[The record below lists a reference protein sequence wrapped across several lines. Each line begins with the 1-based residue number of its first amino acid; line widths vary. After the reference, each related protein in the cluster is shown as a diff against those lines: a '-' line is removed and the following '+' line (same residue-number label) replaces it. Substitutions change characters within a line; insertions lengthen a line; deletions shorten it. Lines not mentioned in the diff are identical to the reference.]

1 MEAWDTLAA
10 IEEGLTTLQ
19 RSPDDTAAVEQL
31 AVLTHRL
38 RGAAALSGFPH
49 LAALAA
55 AMEDAVDR
63 VSPGGAEPYS
73 LTTLNDMLFAL
84 KTSLDHIGETG
95 AEDAETIAQLLMPLA
110 PSAPEAPVDDTSRRL
125 DELDRFFTEQ
135 HDVLEYF
142 LPEAVEHLES
152 MAQSLVALESEG
164 SSESE
169 LAALFRAVHT
179 LKGAAYTVGCGVI
192 GDLAH
197 RIEDM
202 LGEVREHTRPLDAA
216 AIETVFAG
224 LDALRML
231 VRSAEER
238 SDTRAA
244 TYERATALLDALPA
258 IGAATVELP
267 VSVEP
272 ELEPTADTTLLAGV
286 GAPSR
291 PSIEAIPQSLEPVEA
306 VESEETLR
314 RLDELDRFF
323 TEQHD
328 VLEYFLP
335 EAVEHLESM
344 AQSLVALESEGSS
357 ESELAA
363 LFRAVHTLKGAAYT
377 VGCGVIGDLAHRIED
392 MLGEVREQKRP
403 LDRGAIETVFA
414 GLDALRLLVRS
425 VEERS
430 DTRVAAYERATA
442 LLDALPPIGAP
453 IVESP
458 SIESELEQ
466 VAGAT
471 VMTSAGAPSQ
481 VSLEET
487 PQSLEPVEAVEP
499 VEPAAAPA
507 ETATRRAGRSQ
518 KARDAAAG
526 RVRPSIRVSLD
537 RLDGLMNLVGELV
550 IARSRLERH
559 LVQLE
564 QAGELLSFT
573 QSRMTQ
579 TVVEFE
585 TKYADRM
592 VPPVRPSG
600 GGVPEPGTTAL
611 GDVFDE
617 LEFDRY
623 DDFNLL
629 ARRVGEI
636 SNDLTEIQHQVTGLI
651 RIVREDAGGVQRLSG
666 ALRDQITR
674 ARMVPV
680 GRLFAPFVRM
690 VRDGARAA
698 GKSVALDVQGET
710 VEMDTTIV
718 ELMADPLIHL
728 VRNAIAH
735 GIETE
740 EERRGQ
746 DKPPQGTIHLG
757 AAHKGGSIYIEV
769 ADDGRG
775 IDVEAVGEAARRG
788 GFVTAE
794 TLARLGERDILDLIF
809 LPGLSTASAVTT
821 EAGRG
826 VGMDV
831 VRENVGRLGGEIEVE
846 TERGRGTRF
855 RIRLPLTVAIS
866 DALTVN
872 VGSQTLAIP
881 VSAVKGAVVVR
892 PEEIRTTDGV
902 ESVEIEGENLELV
915 RLDRLLQ
922 IPEPESRGALSIVTL
937 RTGRRTLAVVVDEF
951 LSKEEIVI
959 KSLGTF
965 LQGVGPFAG
974 ATVTGQGRVILLLD
988 SLKLLDMS
996 AAAAWPHAV
1005 EEIRPEPEAVAEP
1018 VVDARRRV
1026 MLVDDSL
1033 SVRKFVGGMLE
1044 RAGFH
1049 VTTARDGAEALQQL
1063 SELTVDVLITDLEMP
1078 RLNGYELIRGLSRQP
1093 TTRDLPVVI
1102 LTTRAGAKH
1111 VNLARELGVDHYVA
1125 KPVDEASFVQLIEVL
1140 AVATAARP
1148 GS

>member
-19 RSPDDTAAVEQL
+19 RSPDATAPVEQL
-31 AVLTHRL
+31 AVVTHRL
-38 RGAAALSGFPH
+38 RGAAALSGFPQ
-49 LAALAA
+49 LAGLAA
-55 AMEDAVDR
+55 AMEEAVER
-63 VSPGGAEPYS
+63 VAVTSGGAEPNS
-73 LTTLNDMLFAL
+73 LVTLSDMLFAL
-84 KTSLDHIGETG
+84 KTALDRIGETG
-95 AEDAETIAQLLMPLA
+95 VEDAEMTTEMLAALA
-110 PSAPEAPVDDTSRRL
+110 PSTLPAPVDETARRLDELDRFFAEQHEVLEYFLPEAFEHLESMAQSLVALEDDSSSESELAALFRAVHTLKGAAYTVGCGVIGDLAHRVEDMLGEVREHKRPLDPGAIETVYAGLDALRLLVGSAEERSQTRGAAYDRATALLDALPPIGAPMVESSPSIEPELEEAAGETVLTSASAPGQVFLEETAAAPVDETSRRL

-152 MAQSLVALESEG
+152 MAQSLVALEGDS

-202 LGEVREHTRPLDAA
+202 L
-216 AIETVFAG
+216 
-224 LDALRML
+224 
-231 VRSAEER
+231 
-238 SDTRAA
+238 
-244 TYERATALLDALPA
+244 
-258 IGAATVELP
+258 VE
-267 VSVEP
+267 
-272 ELEPTADTTLLAGV
+272 
-286 GAPSR
+286 
-291 PSIEAIPQSLEPVEA
+291 I
-306 VESEETLR
+306 
-314 RLDELDRFF
+314 
-323 TEQHD
+323 
-328 VLEYFLP
+328 
-335 EAVEHLESM
+335 
-344 AQSLVALESEGSS
+344 
-357 ESELAA
+357 
-363 LFRAVHTLKGAAYT
+363 
-377 VGCGVIGDLAHRIED
+377 
-392 MLGEVREQKRP
+392 REQKRP

-430 DTRVAAYERATA
+430 QTRVAAYDRATA

-453 IVESP
+453 MVESWS
-458 SIESELEQ
+458 SIEPELEQ
-466 VAGAT
+466 AAGAT
-471 VMTSAGAPSQ
+471 VLTSAGAPSQ
-481 VSLEET
+481 VSLGET
-487 PQSLEPVEAVEP
+487 PQSLEPAEAAEP
-499 VEPAAAPA
+499 IAAPS
-507 ETATRRAGRSQ
+507 EPATRRAERSR
-518 KARDAAAG
+518 KSRDVSG

-585 TKYADRM
+585 SKYADRL

-600 GGVPEPGTTAL
+600 SGSPEPGTTAL

-651 RIVREDAGGVQRLSG
+651 RTVREDAGGVQRLSG

-690 VRDGARAA
+690 VRDGGRAA
-698 GKSVALDVQGET
+698 GKSVALEVQGET

-809 LPGLSTASAVTT
+809 LPGLSTASEVTT
-821 EAGRG
+821 VAGRG
-826 VGMDV
+826 VGMDI

-892 PEEIRTTDGV
+892 PEAIQTTDGV
-902 ESVEIEGENLELV
+902 ESVEIEGENVELV

-922 IPEPESRGALSIVTL
+922 IPEPETRAALSVVTL
-937 RTGRRTLAVVVDEF
+937 RTVRRTLAVVVDEF

-959 KSLGTF
+959 KNLGTF
-965 LQGVGPFAG
+965 LQGVGPFSG
-974 ATVTGQGRVILLLD
+974 ATVTGQGQVILLLD

-996 AAAAWPHAV
+996 AAASWPHAV
-1005 EEIRPEPEAVAEP
+1005 EEIRPEPEAAAAP
-1018 VVDARRRV
+1018 VVDARRRI

-1063 SELTVDVLITDLEMP
+1063 AELTVDVLITDLEMP

-1111 VNLARELGVDHYVA
+1111 VNLARELGVEHYVA

-1140 AVATAARP
+1140 AVATSTRA

>member
-19 RSPDDTAAVEQL
+19 RSPDATAAVEQL

-38 RGAAALSGFPH
+38 RGAAALSGFPQ

-55 AMEDAVDR
+55 A
-63 VSPGGAEPYS
+63 PP
-73 LTTLNDMLFAL
+73 
-84 KTSLDHIGETG
+84 
-95 AEDAETIAQLLMPLA
+95 P
-110 PSAPEAPVDDTSRRL
+110 APVDETSRRL

-192 GDLAH
+192 GDFAH
-197 RIEDM
+197 R
-202 LGEVREHTRPLDAA
+202 V
-216 AIETVFAG
+216 
-224 LDALRML
+224 
-231 VRSAEER
+231 
-238 SDTRAA
+238 
-244 TYERATALLDALPA
+244 
-258 IGAATVELP
+258 
-267 VSVEP
+267 
-272 ELEPTADTTLLAGV
+272 
-286 GAPSR
+286 
-291 PSIEAIPQSLEPVEA
+291 
-306 VESEETLR
+306 
-314 RLDELDRFF
+314 
-323 TEQHD
+323 
-328 VLEYFLP
+328 
-335 EAVEHLESM
+335 
-344 AQSLVALESEGSS
+344 
-357 ESELAA
+357 
-363 LFRAVHTLKGAAYT
+363 
-377 VGCGVIGDLAHRIED
+377 ED

-425 VEERS
+425 AEERS

-442 LLDALPPIGAP
+442 LLDALPPIGAA
-453 IVESP
+453 IVESSP
-458 SIESELEQ
+458 SIAPELEQ
-466 VAGAT
+466 AAGAT

-487 PQSLEPVEAVEP
+487 PQSLEPVEAFEP
-499 VEPAAAPA
+499 VAAPSEPATRGAA
-507 ETATRRAGRSQ
+507 RSR
-518 KARDAAAG
+518 KSRVDAAG

-564 QAGELLSFT
+564 EAGELLTFT

-585 TKYADRM
+585 SKYADRL
-592 VPPVRPSG
+592 VPPVPPSG
-600 GGVPEPGTTAL
+600 SGSPEPGTTAL

-651 RIVREDAGGVQRLSG
+651 RVVREDAGGVQRLSG

-698 GKSVALDVQGET
+698 GKSVALEVQGET

-746 DKPPQGTIHLG
+746 DKPSHGTIHLG

-809 LPGLSTASAVTT
+809 LPGLSTASSVTT
-821 EAGRG
+821 DAGRG

-872 VGSQTLAIP
+872 VGPQTLAIP

-902 ESVEIEGENLELV
+902 ESVEIENVELV
-915 RLDRLLQ
+915 RLDRVLQ
-922 IPEPESRGALSIVTL
+922 LPEPEARGALSVVTL

-959 KSLGTF
+959 KNLGTF
-965 LQGVGPFAG
+965 LQGVGPFSG

-996 AAAAWPHAV
+996 AAASWPHAV
-1005 EEIRPEPEAVAEP
+1005 EEIRPEPEAAAAP
-1018 VVDARRRV
+1018 VVDARRRI

-1063 SELTVDVLITDLEMP
+1063 AELTVDVLITDLEMP

-1111 VNLARELGVDHYVA
+1111 VNLARELGVEHYVA

-1140 AVATAARP
+1140 AVATSARA

>member
-1 MEAWDTLAA
+1 VADGDRQFLLSVFLMEAWDTLAA

-19 RSPDDTAAVEQL
+19 RSPDATAAVEQL

-38 RGAAALSGFPH
+38 RGAAALSGFPQ

-55 AMEDAVDR
+55 AMEEAVER
-63 VSPGGAEPYS
+63 VAVTPGGAEPYS

-95 AEDAETIAQLLMPLA
+95 AEDAETIAQLLMALA
-110 PSAPEAPVDDTSRRL
+110 PSPPPAPVDETSRRL

-197 RIEDM
+197 R
-202 LGEVREHTRPLDAA
+202 V
-216 AIETVFAG
+216 
-224 LDALRML
+224 
-231 VRSAEER
+231 
-238 SDTRAA
+238 
-244 TYERATALLDALPA
+244 
-258 IGAATVELP
+258 
-267 VSVEP
+267 
-272 ELEPTADTTLLAGV
+272 
-286 GAPSR
+286 
-291 PSIEAIPQSLEPVEA
+291 
-306 VESEETLR
+306 
-314 RLDELDRFF
+314 
-323 TEQHD
+323 
-328 VLEYFLP
+328 
-335 EAVEHLESM
+335 
-344 AQSLVALESEGSS
+344 
-357 ESELAA
+357 
-363 LFRAVHTLKGAAYT
+363 
-377 VGCGVIGDLAHRIED
+377 ED

-425 VEERS
+425 AEERS

-442 LLDALPPIGAP
+442 LLDALPPIGAA
-453 IVESP
+453 IVESSP
-458 SIESELEQ
+458 SIAPELEQ
-466 VAGAT
+466 AAGAT

-487 PQSLEPVEAVEP
+487 PQSLEPVEAFEP
-499 VEPAAAPA
+499 VAAPSEPATRGAA
-507 ETATRRAGRSQ
+507 RSR
-518 KARDAAAG
+518 KSRVDAAE

-564 QAGELLSFT
+564 QAGELLTFT

-585 TKYADRM
+585 SKYADRL

-600 GGVPEPGTTAL
+600 SGSPEPGTTAL

-698 GKSVALDVQGET
+698 GKSVALEVQGET

-746 DKPPQGTIHLG
+746 DKPSQGTIHLG

-809 LPGLSTASAVTT
+809 LPGLSTASSVTT
-821 EAGRG
+821 DAGRG

-872 VGSQTLAIP
+872 VGPQTLAIP

-892 PEEIRTTDGV
+892 PEQIRTTDGV
-902 ESVEIEGENLELV
+902 ESVEIEGENVELV

-922 IPEPESRGALSIVTL
+922 IPEPEARGALSIVTL

-959 KSLGTF
+959 KNLGTF
-965 LQGVGPFAG
+965 LQGVGPFSG

-996 AAAAWPHAV
+996 AAASWPRAV
-1005 EEIRPEPEAVAEP
+1005 EEIRAEPEAAAAP
-1018 VVDARRRV
+1018 VVDARRRI

-1063 SELTVDVLITDLEMP
+1063 AELTVDVLITDLEMP

-1111 VNLARELGVDHYVA
+1111 VNLARELGVEHYVA

-1140 AVATAARP
+1140 AVATSARA